1 MVSVLMGRGKGD
13 TVKKIYGK
21 LARLVYELGRR
32 MLGLVLW
39 DQPWVN
45 ADDPKMVAWLQRR
58 MQS

>member
-1 MVSVLMGRGKGD
+1 MGRGKGD